1 MTRKQFFPLI
11 VTHLLIVAGFTI
23 NFLVKGNY
31 EFIIYIGVILI
42 LSWFV
47 WIGRHRVDYPVSL
60 LWALVLWSFLH
71 MAGGGIPVGDGVLY
85 QWMLIPLS
93 DTLPILRFD
102 QVVHAYGFGVTV
114 FLVDA
119 ILSPIL
125 KVNVTQHNGLA
136 FVVVMAALGLGALNE
151 IVEFTATLVT
161 PNTGV
166 GGYVN
171 NSLDLVFN
179 LIGILI
185 ALFILRRRRT

>member
-1 MTRKQFFPLI
+1 MSKKQFYPLI
-11 VTHLLIVAGFTI
+11 ITHLLILAAFTV
-23 NFLVKGNY
+23 NYVMRGNY
-31 EFIIYIGVILI
+31 EFTFYIGVIL
-42 LSWFV
+42 LLTWFV
-47 WIGRHRVDYPVSL
+47 WMGRHKVDYPVSL
-60 LWALVLWSFLH
+60 LWGLVLWSLLH
-71 MAGGGIPVGDGVLY
+71 LSGGSVPVGDGVLY
-85 QWMLIPLS
+85 QWLIFPLS
-93 DTLPILRFD
+93 ETLPILRFD

-119 ILSPIL
+119 ILRPIL
-125 KVNVTQHNGLA
+125 KVSVAQHNGLA